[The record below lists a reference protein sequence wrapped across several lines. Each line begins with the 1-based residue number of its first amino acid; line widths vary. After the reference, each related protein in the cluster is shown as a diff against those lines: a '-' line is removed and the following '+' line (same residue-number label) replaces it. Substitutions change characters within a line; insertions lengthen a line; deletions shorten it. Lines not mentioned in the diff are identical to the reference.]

1 MKGKVCIFENVGRK
15 IKGLAWFIL
24 ALGCVGALIG
34 LIVSMVL
41 FKRILVLGI
50 LVGLLLGA
58 LQILLTLVG
67 MWFIYGFGE
76 LIENSGKTNQLL
88 QKLQK
93 GNEAA
98 QVEAAQ
104 KLLEQQLEEDER
116 QARITAYWQEHAE
129 ERKALFEKKA
139 AARAALGQKGIS
151 KEQKRELSD
160 LISSIDYELSRER

>member
-1 MKGKVCIFENVGRK
+1 MFENVGRK

-67 MWFIYGFGE
+67 MWFFYGFGE

>member
-1 MKGKVCIFENVGRK
+1 MFENVGRK

-34 LIVSMVL
+34 LIVSMVF

-151 KEQKRELSD
+151 KGQKRELSD

>member
-1 MKGKVCIFENVGRK
+1 MFENVGRK

-34 LIVSMVL
+34 LIVSMVF

-116 QARITAYWQEHAE
+116 QARITADWQEHAE

>member
-1 MKGKVCIFENVGRK
+1 MFENVGRK

-98 QVEAAQ
+98 QMEAEQ

>member
-1 MKGKVCIFENVGRK
+1 MKGKVCMFENVVRK

-34 LIVSMVL
+34 LIVSMVF

>member
-1 MKGKVCIFENVGRK
+1 MFENVGRK

-34 LIVSMVL
+34 LIVSMVF

-104 KLLEQQLEEDER
+104 KLLEQQLEEDVR

>member
-1 MKGKVCIFENVGRK
+1 MFENVGRN

-34 LIVSMVL
+34 LIVSMVF

>member
-1 MKGKVCIFENVGRK
+1 MFENVGRK

-34 LIVSMVL
+34 LIVSMVF

-129 ERKALFEKKA
+129 ERKAPFEKKA

-151 KEQKRELSD
+151 EEQKRQLSD

>member
-1 MKGKVCIFENVGRK
+1 MFENVGRK

-34 LIVSMVL
+34 LIVSMVF

-116 QARITAYWQEHAE
+116 QARITAYWQEHGE

>member
-1 MKGKVCIFENVGRK
+1 MFENVGRK

-34 LIVSMVL
+34 LIVSMVF

-58 LQILLTLVG
+58 LQNLLTLVG

>member
-1 MKGKVCIFENVGRK
+1 MFENVGRK

-34 LIVSMVL
+34 LIVSMVF

>member
-1 MKGKVCIFENVGRK
+1 MFENVGRK

-67 MWFIYGFGE
+67 MWFFYGFGE

-88 QKLQK
+88 HKLQK

-98 QVEAAQ
+98 QVAAAQ
-104 KLLEQQLEEDER
+104 KLLELQQLGEDER

>member
-67 MWFIYGFGE
+67 MWFFYGFGE

>member
-1 MKGKVCIFENVGRK
+1 MFENVGRK

-67 MWFIYGFGE
+67 MWFFYGFGE

-129 ERKALFEKKA
+129 ERKAIFEKKA

>member
-1 MKGKVCIFENVGRK
+1 MKGKVCMFENVGRK

-34 LIVSMVL
+34 LIVSMVF

>member
-1 MKGKVCIFENVGRK
+1 MFENVGRK
-15 IKGLAWFIL
+15 VKGLAWFIL

-34 LIVSMVL
+34 LIVSMVF

>member
-1 MKGKVCIFENVGRK
+1 MFENVGRK

-34 LIVSMVL
+34 LIVSMVF

-160 LISSIDYELSRER
+160 LISSLDYELSRER

>member
-1 MKGKVCIFENVGRK
+1 MFENVGRK

-34 LIVSMVL
+34 LIVSMVF

-67 MWFIYGFGE
+67 MWFISGFGE
-76 LIENSGKTNQLL
+76 LIENSRKTNQLL

>member
-1 MKGKVCIFENVGRK
+1 MFENVGRK

-34 LIVSMVL
+34 LIVSMV
-41 FKRILVLGI
+41 FFICILVLGI